1 MKGEQ
6 GMEES
11 FKPLSVSVS
20 QLFGD
25 PKTLYRIPQY
35 QRPYKWVNEQVEQLW
50 YDILDAYENNVEN
63 YFLGSIITAKTS
75 DESGYIDVVDGQQ
88 RMTTLMI
95 LFCVLRD
102 NYKDINSNDTGN
114 PFTVDI
120 DAIKSAIS
128 LNNRNR
134 RLRLFTHLN
143 HQSDFSK
150 TILDE
155 GATSSLTPIFKYQ
168 LKNDQEPIYKFINT
182 AFIFKEKLSN
192 LASEERGKFVNYLFN
207 KVQLIRIDCSNRDF
221 AIKLFQ
227 VLNDRGMD
235 LTAADL
241 IKSYLIGNL
250 NSHFKDDRELLKTY
264 EQSFIS
270 DWYNMEEVM
279 KNSDINLSELFT
291 MYEYYLLANNPKKS
305 LTEEL
310 QDLFKGKNPNKVIS
324 NLKDF
329 ANLYDEKIVNT
340 NSKIIYSLRY
350 IRWSM
355 YWKSIVMTAFIEKYK
370 YIDELLIELRR
381 FYYLYWIA
389 GKTLSQIK
397 QSSFNVIKA
406 IKENKHINYI
416 KKIFENKIE
425 KDKIIALVKENIR
438 SREIDEEIW
447 IKPLLILIEY
457 EMTDNSVP
465 HFIKL
470 EKEIQLEHILP
481 KRYDQY
487 REWDYISDKI
497 AGTWL
502 RSIANLTLLSGKK
515 NVEAANSPFNVKM
528 ETYSSGKEK
537 NTTAFRIS
545 QHILDDYNNNKF
557 KRQWNE
563 NALKDRWQWIINQ
576 FEKILNID
584 CDDLKKEGK
593 PL

>member
-1 MKGEQ
+1 
-6 GMEES
+6 MEES

-35 QRPYKWVNEQVEQLW
+35 QRPYKWINEQVEQLW
-50 YDILDAYENNVEN
+50 DDIWDAYENNVDN

-128 LNNRNR
+128 LNNRNK
-134 RLRLFTHLN
+134 RLKLFTHLN

-150 TILDE
+150 TILE
-155 GATSSLTPIFKYQ
+155 EKATSAIEPISKNQ
-168 LKNDQEPIYKFINT
+168 LKNDQEPIYKFKNT
-182 AFIFKEKLSN
+182 AIIFKEKLAS
-192 LASEERGKFVNYLFN
+192 LDSEERGKFVNYLFN
-207 KVQLIRIDCSNRDF
+207 RVQLIRIDCSNRDF

-241 IKSYLIGNL
+241 IKSYLIGLL
-250 NSHFKDDRELLKTY
+250 NSYFKDDKELLKNY
-264 EQSFIS
+264 EQNFIS
-270 DWYNMEEVM
+270 DWHNMEEIM

-310 QDLFKGKNPNKVIS
+310 QELFKKENPNKVVA
-324 NLKDF
+324 NLRDF

-355 YWKSIVMTAFIEKYK
+355 YWKTITMTAFTEKYK
-370 YIDELLIELRR
+370 YIEELLWELRR
-381 FYYLYWIA
+381 FYYLSWIA

-397 QSSFNVIKA
+397 QTSFNVIRA
-406 IKENKHINYI
+406 IKESKHINYI

-425 KDKIIALVKENIR
+425 KDKIIVLVKENLK
-438 SREIDEEIW
+438 SREIDEETW
-447 IKPLLILIEY
+447 IKPLLLLIEY
-457 EMTDNSVP
+457 EMTDSSVP
-465 HFIKL
+465 HFIKI

-487 REWDYISDKI
+487 EEWNYITDKI
-497 AGTWL
+497 AGIWL
-502 RSIANLTLLSGKK
+502 RSVANLTLLSGKK
-515 NVEAANSPFNVKM
+515 NVEAANSPFPIKM
-528 ETYSSGKEK
+528 EVYSSGKEK
-537 NTTAFRIS
+537 NTTSFRIS
-545 QHILDDYNNNKF
+545 QHILDDYNNEKFNK
-557 KRQWNE
+557 KWDE
-563 NALKDRWQWIINQ
+563 SALKDRWQWFIEQ
-576 FEKILNID
+576 FEKALNVK
-584 CDDLKKEGK
+584 CDDLKIEGR
-593 PL
+593 PI

>member
-50 YDILDAYENNVEN
+50 YDILDAYKNNVEN

-528 ETYSSGKEK
+528 EIYSSGKEK
-537 NTTAFRIS
+537 NTTSFRIS

>member
-1 MKGEQ
+1 
-6 GMEES
+6 MEES